1 MSFKMDVEEYLAGT
15 EQVLCNFP
23 SILCRL
29 CRAQRTKEALTILS
43 TGFLLLF
50 DDNKQPNFYNSC
62 LIQSYSL
69 ELDNTEGVITI

>member
-43 TGFLLLF
+43 TGFPFLMIINNLTF
-50 DDNKQPNFYNSC
+50 IIPVSFN
-62 LIQSYSL
+62 LIPLNLMIQK
-69 ELDNTEGVITI
+69 V